1 MLAVSAYLWALLAL
15 LLLYTGWLFNRLV
28 TARNAVK
35 EAWSGVEVRLQRRH
49 DLVPMLVDTVG
60 VYARHERGLIERLAW
75 LRSRSAPDLEEE
87 AELSRELERL
97 LAVAE
102 AYPELKASTNF
113 LSLQRQLVE
122 VEGALQQARRHYNGS
137 VRAYNTLLE
146 SFPAMYLARSFGFTP
161 ARYFELPLATEAWS
175 PEVEW

>member
-60 VYARHERGLIERLAW
+60 VYARHERGLIER
-75 LRSRSAPDLEEE
+75 
-87 AELSRELERL
+87 
-97 LAVAE
+97 VA
-102 AYPELKASTNF
+102 
-113 LSLQRQLVE
+113 
-122 VEGALQQARRHYNGS
+122 GG
-137 VRAYNTLLE
+137 
-146 SFPAMYLARSFGFTP
+146 
-161 ARYFELPLATEAWS
+161 WS
-175 PEVEW
+175 SHKPKP